1 MHELN
6 EFLASWEDTAEGS
19 KAAFIALQ
27 RHLARLNGAE
37 LRFIARPG
45 ISYSLRARHQD
56 QQKRELF
63 AMVDVIEDVPRW
75 LSICLYQDWVSDP
88 DGLGDRVPGGLLG
101 EDAICFDM
109 ESASEERLTYLC
121 ERLEEACRRAAQE

>member
-6 EFLASWEDTAEGS
+6 EFLASWEDTAEGN

-27 RHLARLNGAE
+27 QHLARLDGAE

-45 ISYSLRARHQD
+45 ISYSLRAKHRAQR
-56 QQKRELF
+56 KRELF
-63 AMVDVIEDVPRW
+63 AMVDVIEDSPRW

-88 DGLGDRVPGGLLG
+88 DGLGDSVPGGLLG

-109 ESASEERLTYLC
+109 ESASEERLAYLR
-121 ERLEEACRRAAQE
+121 ERLEEACRRAVQE